1 MSRLWMSAK
10 SKSSLL
16 ARVFLAGIMLAGCE
30 RSEPPAAEAVR
41 PVRTQ
46 VISLQ
51 HIELVGAFPGE
62 VRPRV
67 ESALAFQVGG
77 KLVQRLVQAGDTV
90 KAGQVLA
97 RIDPQDLE
105 LAESAAR
112 AELAAAEVERSRTA
126 ADLARYSQLRESGFI
141 SKAEFDQRK
150 AAHDAAIA
158 RTAQARAALQGQS
171 NRAEYSVLHAEADGV
186 VTGVDAEVGQVVAA

>member
-1 MSRLWMSAK
+1 MAAYAMSGFWVRVRPEFRFTT
-10 SKSSLL
+10 LL
-16 ARVFLAGIMLAGCE
+16 LLVGIIVAGCN
-30 RSEPPAAEAVR
+30 RSEPPATETVR

-51 HIELVGAFPGE
+51 QIELVGAYPGE
-62 VRPRV
+62 VRPHI
-67 ESALAFQVGG
+67 ESTLAFQVGG
-77 KLVQRLVQAGDTV
+77 KLVQRLVQAGAVV

-126 ADLARYSQLRESGFI
+126 ADLARFSQLRESGFI

-150 AAHDAAIA
+150 AAHDAAVA
-158 RTAQARAALQGQS
+158 R
-171 NRAEYSVLHAEADGV
+171 
-186 VTGVDAEVGQVVAA
+186 VAPLDSASST